1 MSKTLGE
8 LSQEFSYVN
17 VQKGTIGT
25 PLKYKDYTKDEIQ
38 DLVSEHK
45 YQRLISASA
54 LKKQGIMNWSVL
66 LPMVIAVRP
75 DSVPQLERGSRVI
88 DGQHKGIKYLQSG
101 TEKPYTCCVIEHE
114 EGSTLT
120 ECEKEEAKIFT
131 ILNTKRK
138 KLTKLDEIRAGVVW
152 EQDEAHYVQ
161 EVLLSL
167 RLKVDGLF
175 GSDAD
180 DAKELKGFYQF
191 WFLTC
196 DYNRANLD
204 KITKGYDLWK
214 KMFKNKKDKNS
225 KRVSIGQFGKIIN
238 LLKEN
243 KCKKVLFA
251 GKVKKPKFSKL
262 RLDFKGVYYMPRI
275 IKSARIGDAAILKE
289 IIQILKREKIT
300 TISSLFF
307 NTELA
312 LKKGI
317 YTKIKPNKVDNADIN
332 KAISILNKL
341 NKYNFSQG
349 AVVRNK
355 KLVAI
360 EGRGGTKNL
369 LKRLKNKKLKDNG
382 VLVKFPKKKTR
393 FKS

>member
-114 EGSTLT
+114 EGSTLA

-152 EQDEAHYVQ
+152 EQDEALYVQ

-180 DAKELKGFYQF
+180 DAKELK
-191 WFLTC
+191 
-196 DYNRANLD
+196 
-204 KITKGYDLWK
+204 
-214 KMFKNKKDKNS
+214 
-225 KRVSIGQFGKIIN
+225 
-238 LLKEN
+238 
-243 KCKKVLFA
+243 
-251 GKVKKPKFSKL
+251 
-262 RLDFKGVYYMPRI
+262 
-275 IKSARIGDAAILKE
+275 
-289 IIQILKREKIT
+289 
-300 TISSLFF
+300 
-307 NTELA
+307 
-312 LKKGI
+312 
-317 YTKIKPNKVDNADIN
+317 
-332 KAISILNKL
+332 
-341 NKYNFSQG
+341 
-349 AVVRNK
+349 
-355 KLVAI
+355 
-360 EGRGGTKNL
+360 
-369 LKRLKNKKLKDNG
+369 
-382 VLVKFPKKKTR
+382 
-393 FKS
+393 